1 MQSNYHNFSKDD
13 LVLNN
18 KYIIK
23 DLISSGSTAEV
34 YKCID
39 IETGLPKAAK
49 IFQKISINGFKT
61 EAEIMEKIS
70 EINSSSLM
78 KCYESGIKFLTQQ
91 EKSIQKMYAILELG
105 NHGSLF
111 DTLIKTE
118 KGFSEEVC
126 KYIFLEILNG
136 IEDMHKNG
144 FCHRDIK
151 SENIVLCGDNY
162 EIKLCDFGYSTKFI
176 DNNNQKK
183 KLDEPKGTPYY
194 AAPEMH
200 EGKEYEGD
208 KVDIFS
214 LGALLFVL
222 MTKKFGFLKATIDN
236 ISMDYK
242 KILYKLIKTKQYQK
256 YWKILEKKCQINSL
270 SENFKNL
277 FLKMVA
283 YKPEE
288 RPTIDEIKNDEWL
301 KDMINATPEQ
311 LNFLRNKMISE
322 IEAANN

>member
-49 IFQKISINGFKT
+49 IFQKISIIGFKT

-91 EKSIQKMYAILELG
+91 EKSIL
-105 NHGSLF
+105 
-111 DTLIKTE
+111 
-118 KGFSEEVC
+118 
-126 KYIFLEILNG
+126 
-136 IEDMHKNG
+136 EDMHKNG